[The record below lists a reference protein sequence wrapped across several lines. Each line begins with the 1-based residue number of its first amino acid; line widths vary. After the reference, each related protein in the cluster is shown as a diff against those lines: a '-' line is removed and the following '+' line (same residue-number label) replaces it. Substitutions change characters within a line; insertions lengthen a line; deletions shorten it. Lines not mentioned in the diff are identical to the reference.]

1 MRGKLT
7 LGIALAALLASA
19 GVALATF
26 QGTVLYD
33 PPLLKFT
40 DFSGHMSEENVIV
53 RRAGADFTMT
63 ASPSPPTIDGD
74 SDPGCEFTSGG
85 VSCPR
90 AGVERI
96 VILLGGIADSVD
108 IDLGASA
115 TAVDQIAKGQDGADD
130 LVGGAGTQ
138 TLLGGPGEDTLRG
151 GPGADFLRGGPGT
164 DVCFAQPIDT
174 VIGCEPAG
182 RR

>member
-1 MRGKLT
+1 MRGRLT
-7 LGIALAALLASA
+7 LGIALAALFAWA

-33 PPLLKFT
+33 PPLLKLT

-53 RRAGADFTMT
+53 RRDGPDYTLT
-63 ASPSPPTIDGD
+63 ATPSPPTIDGD
-74 SDPGCEFTSGG
+74 SDPGCEFISGG

-96 VILLGGIADSVD
+96 VILLGGIDDSAD

-115 TAVDQIAKGQDGADD
+115 ATVEQIVRGQDGEDD
-130 LVGGAGTQ
+130 LVGGAGVQ
-138 TLLGGPGEDTLRG
+138 VFHGGPDGDTLRG
-151 GPGADFLRGGPGT
+151 GPGADVLRGGEGT